1 MLLSRLLRPPLQSI
15 SLGLNINSRDLLWI
29 RSSSRSLS
37 LIICC
42 WAEQSSPST
51 LEDLFCFSVKW
62 LMFPLMFWKNV
73 KLGFL
78 FWVFQKK
85 LRGLDSAQN
94 CSLKHLLKK
103 QLVFYLKKSPIT
115 FRQGFSYHQMTDIS
129 VSVNVLLLYRRSFS
143 RSAFPIIHNRCR
155 WQCLAIE
162 IVICRCWSCW
172 VSKKKIQEVR
182 IYT

>member
-1 MLLSRLLRPPLQSI
+1 MNSFKFTFPILDYLLLSRAI
-15 SLGLNINSRDLLWI
+15 FAINTWRFVLFFRQMTDVSVNVLKKCKI
-29 RSSSRSLS
+29 R
-37 LIICC
+37 
-42 WAEQSSPST
+42 
-51 LEDLFCFSVKW
+51 FFV
-62 LMFPLMFWKNV
+62 
-73 KLGFL
+73 LGFP
-78 FWVFQKK
+78 KK

-115 FRQGFSYHQMTDIS
+115 LRQVFSYHQMTDIS

-172 VSKKKIQEVR
+172 VSIKKRQEVR

>member
-1 MLLSRLLRPPLQSI
+1 MNSFKFTFPILDYLLLSRAI
-15 SLGLNINSRDLLWI
+15 FTINTWRFVLFFCQMTDVSVNVLKKCKI
-29 RSSSRSLS
+29 R
-37 LIICC
+37 
-42 WAEQSSPST
+42 
-51 LEDLFCFSVKW
+51 FSV
-62 LMFPLMFWKNV
+62 
-73 KLGFL
+73 LGIPK
-78 FWVFQKK
+78 KK

-115 FRQGFSYHQMTDIS
+115 LRQVFSYHQMTDIS

-172 VSKKKIQEVR
+172 VSIKKRQEVR